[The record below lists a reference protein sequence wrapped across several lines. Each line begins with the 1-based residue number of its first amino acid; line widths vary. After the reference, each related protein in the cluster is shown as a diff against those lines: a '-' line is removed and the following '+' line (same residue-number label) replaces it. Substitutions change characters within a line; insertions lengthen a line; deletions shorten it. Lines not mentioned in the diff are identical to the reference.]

1 MKLLLS
7 IILVTLII
15 ISCQHKSVP
24 VITERKAVPPL
35 KQNSV
40 YPPVANIAADTIK
53 GKAFF
58 QNSCSRCHALPLVSL
73 YNQKVWDGYLSSM
86 FPRTR
91 LSTENAYHVRAYIL
105 ANAADKQL

>member
-15 ISCQHKSVP
+15 ISCQHRSVP
-24 VITERKAVPPL
+24 VITERNAAPPV
-35 KQNSV
+35 KQNSI
-40 YPPVANIAADTIK
+40 YPPVANVAADTIK
-53 GKAFF
+53 GKALF
-58 QNSCSRCHALPLVSL
+58 QNSCSRCHTLPLVSL
-73 YNQKVWDGYLSSM
+73 YNQKIWDGYLSSM

-105 ANAADKQL
+105 ANAKQ